1 MKEINRNG
9 LSSKKKPLLDLEKS
23 QFIQIACSGN
33 KNNGGQSFATDIWNI
48 SDGSTQS
55 SQEKSELGMR
65 LSRNNL
71 WMCI

>member
-9 LSSKKKPLLDLEKS
+9 LSSKKKPPLDLEKS
-23 QFIQIACSGN
+23 LFIQIACSEN
-33 KNNGGQSFATDIWNI
+33 KDNGGQSFATDIWHI

-55 SQEKSELGMR
+55 SQEKSELGMG